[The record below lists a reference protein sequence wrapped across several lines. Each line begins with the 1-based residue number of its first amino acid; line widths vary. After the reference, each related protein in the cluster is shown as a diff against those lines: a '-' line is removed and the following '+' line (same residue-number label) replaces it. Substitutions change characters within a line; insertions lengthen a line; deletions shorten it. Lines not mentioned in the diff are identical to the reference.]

1 MAAILCQPVG
11 NCCDF
16 ICSCRACKSL
26 SCSNPLSAY
35 VGITFLTQVPIV
47 VVAAMEITNATTC
60 KGSQWLAGMLAV
72 SLAHVA
78 TSVYLSLRVA
88 NSTDEALRHKH
99 SAWERISYLL
109 CHDAWIAAYILVFLF
124 YVAWLCVGSIWAVTG
139 AFHFNSGTND
149 TCGPNVYD
157 SNGVALGLGWFY
169 LFAGPTVLSCNICCA
184 CCCNKHDYAA
194 DDEAFAALEAEK
206 EANAA
211 AKENNNNSNSNNNN
225 NNNNYNA
232 DIETPH
238 DPAELHVELK
248 TTKPPITYSAEGIP
262 VEDEYTSSSAA
273 ATAKISNVKVAH
285 ADAVVESNVLPPP
298 MMPPQFQKHDNDVT
312 TGSAPVQAKPPAKK
326 NETQSGGF
334 AAGWFGS
341 KKKKDDDQLPDTEAT
356 IY

>member
-1 MAAILCQPVG
+1 MAAILCQPIG

-47 VVAAMEITNATTC
+47 VVAAMEITDVSTC

-72 SLAHVA
+72 SLAHIA

-99 SAWERISYLL
+99 TAWERISYLL
-109 CHDAWIAAYILVFLF
+109 CHDVWIAAYILVFLF
-124 YVAWLCVGSIWAVTG
+124 YVAWLCVGSVWAVSG

-157 SNGVALGLGWFY
+157 SNGAALGLGWFY

-194 DDEAFAALEAEK
+194 DDEAFAALEAAK
-206 EANAA
+206 AA
-211 AKENNNNSNSNNNN
+211 AKENNTSNN
-225 NNNNYNA
+225 NA
-232 DIETPH
+232 DIETPPN
-238 DPAELHVELK
+238 PAE
-248 TTKPPITYSAEGIP
+248 TTKPPRTYSVEGIP
-262 VEDEYTSSSAA
+262 IEDEYAAKTAAGAKKSNNTSAHV
-273 ATAKISNVKVAH
+273 NVVH
-285 ADAVVESNVLPPP
+285 ADAVLEADVLPPA
-298 MMPPQFQKHDNDVT
+298 MMPPQFQKHDNDAS
-312 TGSAPVQAKPPAKK
+312 TGSAPVQAQAKPPPAPTKK
-326 NETQSGGF
+326 TETQSGGF
-334 AAGWFGS
+334 AAGWFGSS